1 LRREKRTREQQKR
14 LRTGAASLKRHMLKC
29 LAADLSSLE
38 DEVTE
43 ELAKLSIFVVPDKV
57 LHKQNEGRR

>member
-1 LRREKRTREQQKR
+1 M
-14 LRTGAASLKRHMLKC
+14 KRHMLKC